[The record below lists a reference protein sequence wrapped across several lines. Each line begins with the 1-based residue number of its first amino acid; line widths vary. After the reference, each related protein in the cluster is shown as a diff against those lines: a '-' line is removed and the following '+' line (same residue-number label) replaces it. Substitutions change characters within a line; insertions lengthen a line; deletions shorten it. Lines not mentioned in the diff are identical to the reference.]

1 MTKKE
6 QLGPFYPPV
15 PVGWGNDF
23 LTNHFQLAHENRY
36 ATLDNFEPQCAELT
50 EMADAL
56 NSYWPTLI
64 DPRPEASASLLMR
77 AHLLFA
83 NVCEMAYSTQVFAS
97 VVLARTALEAAGYAS
112 LIAIDSE
119 AEKLWHERNRSKSS
133 ESKARKYFTAS
144 RIRDSLN
151 SHHLELASTYW
162 RLYNTAIDF
171 GAHPNIAGI
180 SANSNVRQTEDGFLV
195 EQLAL
200 TANRELINF
209 GLKIA
214 FDVGC
219 CVVGT
224 TTYLFDKHASTKE
237 LSDKVA
243 AILAKHNIRLS
254 QPGE

>member
-1 MTKKE
+1 MTKKD
-6 QLGPFYPPV
+6 QTGPSYPPI
-15 PVGWGNDF
+15 PIGWGEDF

-56 NSYWPTLI
+56 NAYWPTI
-64 DPRPEASASLLMR
+64 VNPRPEASASLLMR

-112 LIAIDSE
+112 LIAADSE
-119 AEKLWHERNRSKSS
+119 AEKIWHERNLS
-133 ESKARKYFTAS
+133 ETSLKKARNYFTS
-144 RIRDSLN
+144 IRIRDALN
-151 SHHLELASTYW
+151 SHHIELASTYW

-171 GAHPNIAGI
+171 GAHPNIDGI
-180 SANSNVRQTEDGFLV
+180 SANSSVRHTEEGYLV

-200 TANRELINF
+200 TADRDLINF
-209 GLKIA
+209 ALKIA

-224 TTYLFDKHASTKE
+224 TTYLFDSHASTKA

-243 AILAKHNIRLS
+243 GLLAKHNTRLS
-254 QPGE
+254 QSGQ